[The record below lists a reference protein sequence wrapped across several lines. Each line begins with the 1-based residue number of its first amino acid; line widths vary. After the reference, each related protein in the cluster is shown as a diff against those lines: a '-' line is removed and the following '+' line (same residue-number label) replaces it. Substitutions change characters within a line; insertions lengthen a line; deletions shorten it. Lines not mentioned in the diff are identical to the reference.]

1 MRKQYDPWSI
11 LVIALT
17 LVLFVVALFVKGVQ
31 HDLLLETGVFLV
43 SVKLILM
50 SYKSTILGREV
61 VDRLDQIHVS
71 LREMQRSPQLPAAG
85 D

>member
-1 MRKQYDPWSI
+1 MRKYFDPWSI
-11 LVIALT
+11 AIIALT

-50 SYKSTILGREV
+50 SYKSTVLGRDV
-61 VDRLDQIHVS
+61 VHRLDQINDL
-71 LREMQRSPQLPAAG
+71 LRVMQGSPQLPESG